1 MSTWKKI
8 TAGVLVA
15 VLAGGACGYFVGDNN
30 EPITVQ
36 DETVLAENAE
46 LKLEIT
52 GLNGELEIAEGKLND
67 FAEVIEEAIAEDVA
81 EEVAKQY
88 LYDKDYKMQ
97 DWLNEE
103 LGYNVEDDDDLSFS
117 NFEDIE
123 VDVIDYE
130 DGDYDVTYDVKVK
143 GFENGD
149 EDDDFKEYVK
159 VTVEIRDGEADNIE
173 FDSI

>member
-1 MSTWKKI
+1 MSKWKKI
-8 TAGVLVA
+8 TAIAVAALV
-15 VLAGGACGYFVGDNN
+15 AGGAGGYFIGDNN
-30 EPITVQ
+30 EPILVQ
-36 DETVLAENAE
+36 DQTVLDENAE
-46 LKLEIT
+46 LQLEIV

-81 EEVAKQY
+81 EEVAIQY

-103 LGYNVEDDDDLSFS
+103 LGYNIEDDDDLSFS

-143 GFENGD
+143 GFDNGD

-173 FDSI
+173 FNSI